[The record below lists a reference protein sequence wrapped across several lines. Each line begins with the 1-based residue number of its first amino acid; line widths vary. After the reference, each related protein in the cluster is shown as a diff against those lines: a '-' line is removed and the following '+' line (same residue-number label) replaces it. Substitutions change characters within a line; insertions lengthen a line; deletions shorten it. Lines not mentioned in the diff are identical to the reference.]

1 MAFYSVV
8 IPVKDE
14 AQSLK
19 ILYKELK
26 SILSS
31 LDRPYEIIFIDDG
44 SIDKS
49 VEAMTKLQNTDK
61 QIKIIKLRGNFGK
74 SAALSKGF
82 EETKGKIIIML
93 DADLQDNPRE
103 IPKLLAKLDEGYDLI
118 SGWRR
123 KRLDSPT
130 KRISSYL
137 FNRGTALISGVTLH
151 DFNCGLKVL
160 RSEVAKE
167 VYLHG
172 ELHRFIPVL
181 AAKKQ
186 FKVGEVKIAHRTRR
200 FGESKYGKFGIGR
213 GWKAAVDL
221 LTSIFL
227 SDYATKPA
235 HFFGKIGLPLLLIGF
250 ILDLYV
256 TYVKVTT
263 GTTQGKIPLLLA
275 GILLI
280 IMGIQL
286 LSTGLIAEM
295 ITHYFMRDKRFHQE
309 NT

>member
-123 KRLDSPT
+123 KRRVCP
-130 KRISSYL
+130 YL
-137 FNRGTALISGVTLH
+137 GGREG
-151 DFNCGLKVL
+151 
-160 RSEVAKE
+160 RSQQPE
-167 VYLHG
+167 
-172 ELHRFIPVL
+172 
-181 AAKKQ
+181 
-186 FKVGEVKIAHRTRR
+186 
-200 FGESKYGKFGIGR
+200 
-213 GWKAAVDL
+213 
-221 LTSIFL
+221 
-227 SDYATKPA
+227 
-235 HFFGKIGLPLLLIGF
+235 
-250 ILDLYV
+250 
-256 TYVKVTT
+256 
-263 GTTQGKIPLLLA
+263 
-275 GILLI
+275 
-280 IMGIQL
+280 
-286 LSTGLIAEM
+286 
-295 ITHYFMRDKRFHQE
+295 
-309 NT
+309 